1 MVMNQG
7 AFRDMLSSVRG
18 EEKAKALDVDLPPQF
33 GRAHGSNLRV
43 ALVGR
48 PNAGCSTLFNAFCG
62 RRAAAS
68 GFPGETRRANVG
80 RTPHATEAYEALRAC
95 YAPRAERPV
104 TFSVVDA
111 PSRNALD
118 VKNDGNDDPA
128 LLEGLWAGASTADV
142 VVVVVRDFR
151 TGDVTHTS
159 ETIDAARD
167 LKWIGE
173 VAKRRD
179 VVILE
184 KRIKELEKLRA
195 GNWLRGEKEALQYAV
210 KLLVSGPDPPKQE
223 SDDGLSSSDEDKP
236 PPYDPDD
243 PKWRPRLTLRS
254 ERWSDDEVKW
264 LASLDL
270 LTTKP
275 WVVLV
280 NGDQRHYLMGY
291 QDPRVLSSVSK
302 VGAELGVAS
311 ILPGCA
317 IFERKLQDLR
327 EAPTLEPTEEHFE
340 TISPYDEYVRAN
352 PDHRSSRNAILDACR
367 DALQLICVYA
377 CCDDEVRGICC
388 RDGDTVKE
396 YCLGLHE
403 VVGRNFDVAE
413 VCDAAKFK
421 QLKSEEA
428 VRRAGNV
435 RRVGAEMILEH
446 EQVVFVAFDLPQDAG
461 RMAVAWS
468 CDPRAKTGRKV
479 SENFRYELEYEAQ
492 FAEAPKEEVD
502 VAAIRA
508 EDFLEDEGSFDS
520 GASDTA

>member
-1 MVMNQG
+1 M
-7 AFRDMLSSVRG
+7 
-18 EEKAKALDVDLPPQF
+18 
-33 GRAHGSNLRV
+33 
-43 ALVGR
+43 
-48 PNAGCSTLFNAFCG
+48 
-62 RRAAAS
+62 
-68 GFPGETRRANVG
+68 
-80 RTPHATEAYEALRAC
+80 
-95 YAPRAERPV
+95 
-104 TFSVVDA
+104 
-111 PSRNALD
+111 
-118 VKNDGNDDPA
+118 
-128 LLEGLWAGASTADV
+128 
-142 VVVVVRDFR
+142 
-151 TGDVTHTS
+151 
-159 ETIDAARD
+159 
-167 LKWIGE
+167 
-173 VAKRRD
+173 
-179 VVILE
+179 
-184 KRIKELEKLRA
+184 
-195 GNWLRGEKEALQYAV
+195 
-210 KLLVSGPDPPKQE
+210 
-223 SDDGLSSSDEDKP
+223 
-236 PPYDPDD
+236 
-243 PKWRPRLTLRS
+243 
-254 ERWSDDEVKW
+254 KW

-280 NGDQRHYLMGY
+280 NGDQRHYLMKY
-291 QDPRVLSSVSK
+291 EDPRVLASIQK
-302 VGAELGVAS
+302 VGADLGVAS

-340 TISPYDEYVRAN
+340 MISPYDEYVRAN
-352 PDHRSSRNAILDACR
+352 PDHKSSLNTILDACR

-413 VCDAAKFK
+413 VCDAAKFRE
-421 QLKSEEA
+421 LESEEA

-461 RMAVAWS
+461 RMEVAWS
-468 CDPRAKTGRKV
+468 CDPRGKTGRKI